1 MYSAA
6 CRKRGQRAVFS
17 YLQSHLETQKS
28 SQRWRCL
35 PETHILSKSSL
46 LVNVFRKTK
55 KCGSE
60 RGKEIIFFLGD
71 RNETWAWQICI
82 ILRINWM
89 FFFGIMLSQRE
100 SKTWEHIF
108 SLCSPPGAIRAS
120 VSQAFSGKYHGLSPR

>member
-35 PETHILSKSSL
+35 PETHVLSKSSH

-60 RGKEIIFFLGD
+60 RGKEIIFFLEIEMKHEPD
-71 RNETWAWQICI
+71 R
-82 ILRINWM
+82 
-89 FFFGIMLSQRE
+89 F
-100 SKTWEHIF
+100 
-108 SLCSPPGAIRAS
+108 
-120 VSQAFSGKYHGLSPR
+120 VSS